1 MPHMPWTCFFALSR
15 AIWSNRNKLVH
26 NDSPLS
32 PPQVWTLVNNSL
44 EDFKNTAASL
54 DILPPRH
61 SQNRW
66 ETPPQGVFKV
76 NVDGVTS
83 NQGRNSS
90 IGVIIRDSFGHVV
103 AALSKY
109 LPGWFA
115 VDQVEALAMK
125 QGILLA

>member
-1 MPHMPWTCFFALSR
+1 M
-15 AIWSNRNKLVH
+15 H

-32 PPQVWTLVNNSL
+32 PSQVWSLAINTL
-44 EDFKNTAASL
+44 EDFKKAVASL
-54 DILPPRH
+54 DILSPRH

-66 ETPPQGVFKV
+66 EAPPQGVFKV
-76 NVDGVTS
+76 NVDGATS

-90 IGVIIRDSFGHVV
+90 IGVIIRDCLGHVV

-109 LPGWFA
+109 LPGRFA
-115 VDQVEALAMK
+115 ADQVEALAMD